1 MTLARFKSFHNKSY
15 ILLVCILLLTL
26 LLYGYQLGT
35 ESLWFDEAYSL
46 ESAQG
51 PLNLNR
57 PLYFLLLRL
66 WMQVNQGEAWLRSL
80 SALWGLISIG
90 LMYQLGKRLSTPR
103 TGLLAALFLAL
114 SPLAIN
120 HAQEV
125 RFYTMSNALGLS
137 GSLCLIHFLETRTV
151 NMLSGWILLRLLAIL
166 TAQVNLLLLL
176 PDVLLIALQ
185 RRSSQPISVKSL
197 HSLLRKRGWLLLLF
211 ALPMAVVLK
220 DVIPPLLDFAAQ
232 APTLNGVAVSR
243 PGIVNVIGAFAT
255 FTAWPLRAPRTE
267 WTGFYQPFYKVYALV
282 VVGLLVYGLY
292 HHRSTRIGWAAVWG
306 FGSVL
311 LIFAAGQL
319 SVGMWGDRYL
329 FMAAPYCLLVL
340 AAGIAELWQRR
351 RVIAIAVIVLYG
363 IAVGSALFRYY
374 TVLYRHDW
382 RGLAH
387 TIQQQQRPAD
397 RIAIYP
403 GFFQSPFAY
412 YYRNGITPDIIER
425 QTERIDTERI
435 LNYLL
440 ISFQGQKDA
449 KYRLWL
455 IFPKYDDWD
464 AQHQKVLDTLKKVGY
479 RLQTQQTISSQW
491 GEDVNL
497 SIATK
502 N

>member
-1 MTLARFKSFHNKSY
+1 MTLARFKSLHNKSHILIVY
-15 ILLVCILLLTL
+15 ILPLAL

-66 WMQVNQGEAWLRSL
+66 WMQVNQSEAWLRSL
-80 SALWGLISIG
+80 SAFWGLVSIG
-90 LMYQLGKRLSTPR
+90 LIYQLGKRLSTPR

-125 RFYTMSNALGLS
+125 RFYAMSNTLGLS
-137 GSLCLIHFLETRTV
+137 GSLCLSYFLETRTLP
-151 NMLSGWILLRLLAIL
+151 MLSGWILLRLLAVL

-176 PDVLLIALQ
+176 PDVLLIVLQ
-185 RRSSQPISVKSL
+185 PRSSQPVSVKSL
-197 HSLLRKRGWLLLLF
+197 RSLLRKRGWLLLLF
-211 ALPMAVVLK
+211 VLPMAVVLK

-232 APTLNGVAVSR
+232 APTLNGVAINR
-243 PGIVNVIGAFAT
+243 PGIVNIIGAFAT
-255 FTAWPLRAPRTE
+255 FTAWPLRAPRPE
-267 WTGFYQPFYKVYALV
+267 WTSFYQPFYNIYALV

-306 FGSVL
+306 LGSVF
-311 LIFAAGQL
+311 LIFAAAQL

-329 FMAAPYCLLVL
+329 LMAAPYCLMVL

-351 RVIAIAVIVLYG
+351 RAIAIAAIVLYG

-382 RGLAH
+382 RGL
-387 TIQQQQRPAD
+387 TQTLQQQQRPGD
-397 RIAIYP
+397 SILIYP
-403 GFFQSPFAY
+403 DYLKAPFNY
-412 YYRNGITPDIIER
+412 YDRSSTPYIINR
-425 QTERIDTERI
+425 DTEI
-435 LNYLL
+435 VDT
-440 ISFQGQKDA
+440 QKA
-449 KYRLWL
+449 LSHLQQNTQTKERRRLWL
-455 IFPKYDDWD
+455 IYPEHDDWD
-464 AQHQKVLDTLKKVGY
+464 AQNQKVLDTLKKAGY